1 MKKELKDF
9 KGRALKNLKQI
20 KGGGVAG
27 PIDRDKIKV
36 PKVGKRD

>member
-1 MKKELKDF
+1 MKKELKSF
-9 KGRALKNLKQI
+9 KGRALKNLNQI
-20 KGGGVAG
+20 KGGGDDA

>member
-1 MKKELKDF
+1 MKKKLKDF
-9 KGRALKNLKQI
+9 KGRALKNLNQI
-20 KGGGVAG
+20 KGGGEDA